1 MINNNN
7 SNEANKLGTENVGR
21 LICKMSIPIM
31 FSMMVMAL
39 YNVVDSIF
47 ISHYS
52 AKSLASLSIVFPL
65 QMGIIA
71 VSTGTAIGINSLT
84 SRYLGAGNK
93 EKANKTALTGMWL
106 EIISSLFFIV
116 FGIFF
121 SGIFARAFSQ
131 DPEIING
138 TKVYLSICLIIS
150 TPLMFASVL
159 ERLMQAEGDSFHPMI
174 VQIVSALIN
183 IVFDPIFIYG
193 LGPFPEMGVAGA
205 ALATVLGQIVGC
217 IIAYVFYRR
226 INILSARIHN
236 LIKFK
241 PEKNTVK
248 EIYKIALPSI
258 ILQGLTSVSTLLMNL
273 IVVVFSD
280 IAVAVFGLYFK
291 VQSFL
296 FMPLF
301 GLNSGVIPI
310 VGYNYGAR
318 DKSRIIKA
326 IKLSMIIGCAIMA
339 AGTLLFQVFPNLILS
354 PFKTTEEM
362 NRIAYTAF
370 RIISIGF
377 IFSAIAVV
385 INGFFMGIGAGV
397 SAMSVNLARQLIL
410 LVPLAFILSKTTLGL
425 SGVWIAF
432 PISDVISSVLAC
444 ALFVKEKNKIDRKNY
459 W

>member
-1 MINNNN
+1 MINNSN
-7 SNEANKLGTENVGR
+7 SDRNILGVENIGS

-52 AKSLASLSIVFPL
+52 AKYLASLSIVFPL

-71 VSTGTAIGINSLT
+71 VCSGTAIGINSLT
-84 SRYLGAGNK
+84 SRYLGAGNTD
-93 EKANKTALTGMWL
+93 KANKVAITGMWL
-106 EIISSLFFIV
+106 EIISSLVFIL

-121 SGIFARAFSQ
+121 SGVFANAFSS
-131 DPEIING
+131 DPEITNG
-138 TKVYLSICLIIS
+138 TKAYLSICLIIS
-150 TPLMFASVL
+150 TPLMFSSVI
-159 ERLMQAEGDSFHPMI
+159 ERLMQAEGDSIHPMI
-174 VQIVSALIN
+174 VQIVGALIN
-183 IVFDPIFIYG
+183 IVLDPVFIFGI
-193 LGPFPEMGVAGA
+193 GPFPEMGVAGA

-217 IIAYVFYRR
+217 IIAYIFYRR

-241 PEKNTVK
+241 PEKQTIK
-248 EIYKIALPSI
+248 EIYKVALPSI
-258 ILQGLTSVSTLLMNL
+258 VLQGLTSISTLLMNII
-273 IVVVFSD
+273 IVAFAD

-296 FMPLF
+296 YMPLF

-310 VGYNYGAR
+310 VGYNYGAKNKDR
-318 DKSRIIKA
+318 VVKTIRIA
-326 IKLSMIIGCAIMA
+326 MAIGCSVMLL
-339 AGTLLFQVFPNLILS
+339 GTLLFQLFPNLILS

-362 NRIAYTAF
+362 NKIAYVAF

-377 IFSAIAVV
+377 IFSAIAIV

-410 LVPLAFILSKTTLGL
+410 LVPLAFFLSKTALGI
-425 SGVWIAF
+425 SGVWVAF
-432 PISDVISSVLAC
+432 PISEVLSTILAY
-444 ALFVKEKNKIDRKNY
+444 ALFIKEKNKIDNKNY

>member
-1 MINNNN
+1 MINNSN
-7 SNEANKLGTENVGR
+7 SDRNILGVENIGS

-52 AKSLASLSIVFPL
+52 AKYLASLSIVFPL

-71 VSTGTAIGINSLT
+71 VCSGTAIGINSLT
-84 SRYLGAGNK
+84 SRYLGAGNTD
-93 EKANKTALTGMWL
+93 KANKVAITGMWL
-106 EIISSLFFIV
+106 EIISSLVFIL

-121 SGIFARAFSQ
+121 SGVFANAFSS
-131 DPEIING
+131 DPEITNG
-138 TKVYLSICLIIS
+138 TKAYLSICLIIS
-150 TPLMFASVL
+150 TPLMFSSVI
-159 ERLMQAEGDSFHPMI
+159 ERLMQAEGDSIHPMI
-174 VQIVSALIN
+174 VQIVGALIN
-183 IVFDPIFIYG
+183 IVLDPVFIFGI
-193 LGPFPEMGVAGA
+193 GPFPEMGVAGA

-217 IIAYVFYRR
+217 IIAYIFYRR

-241 PEKNTVK
+241 PEKQTIK
-248 EIYKIALPSI
+248 EIYKVALPSI
-258 ILQGLTSVSTLLMNL
+258 VLQGLTSISTLLMNII
-273 IVVVFSD
+273 IVAFSD

-296 FMPLF
+296 YMPLF

-310 VGYNYGAR
+310 VGYNYGAKNKDR
-318 DKSRIIKA
+318 VVKTVRIA
-326 IKLSMIIGCAIMA
+326 MAIGCSVMLL
-339 AGTLLFQVFPNLILS
+339 GTLLFQFFPNLILS

-362 NRIAYTAF
+362 NKIAYVAF

-377 IFSAIAVV
+377 IFSAIAIV

-410 LVPLAFILSKTTLGL
+410 LVPLAFFLSKTALGI
-425 SGVWIAF
+425 SGVWVAF
-432 PISDVISSVLAC
+432 PISEVLSTILAY
-444 ALFVKEKNKIDRKNY
+444 ALFIKERNKIDNKNF

>member
-1 MINNNN
+1 MINKSN
-7 SNEANKLGTENVGR
+7 SDRNILGVENIGS

-52 AKSLASLSIVFPL
+52 AKYLASLSIVFPL

-71 VSTGTAIGINSLT
+71 VCSGTAIGINSLT
-84 SRYLGAGNK
+84 SRYLGAGNT
-93 EKANKTALTGMWL
+93 EKANKVAITGMWL
-106 EIISSLFFIV
+106 EIISSLVFIL

-121 SGIFARAFSQ
+121 SGVFANAFSS

-138 TKVYLSICLIIS
+138 TKAYLSICLIIS
-150 TPLMFASVL
+150 TPLMFSSVI
-159 ERLMQAEGDSFHPMI
+159 ERLMQAEGDSIHPMI
-174 VQIVSALIN
+174 VQIVGALIN
-183 IVFDPIFIYG
+183 IVLDPVFIFGI
-193 LGPFPEMGVAGA
+193 GPFPEMGVAEA

-217 IIAYVFYRR
+217 IIAYIFYRR

-241 PEKNTVK
+241 PEKQTIK
-248 EIYKIALPSI
+248 EIYKVALPSI
-258 ILQGLTSVSTLLMNL
+258 VLQGLTSISTLLMNII
-273 IVVVFSD
+273 IVAFSD

-296 FMPLF
+296 YMPLF

-310 VGYNYGAR
+310 VGYNYGAKNKDR
-318 DKSRIIKA
+318 VVKTVRIA
-326 IKLSMIIGCAIMA
+326 MAIGCSVMLL
-339 AGTLLFQVFPNLILS
+339 GTLLFQFFPNLILS

-362 NRIAYTAF
+362 NKIAYVAF

-377 IFSAIAVV
+377 IFSAIAIV

-410 LVPLAFILSKTTLGL
+410 LVPLAFFLSKTALGI
-425 SGVWIAF
+425 SGVWVAF
-432 PISDVISSVLAC
+432 PISEVLSTILAY
-444 ALFVKEKNKIDRKNY
+444 ALFIKERNKIDNKNF

>member
-1 MINNNN
+1 MINNSNN
-7 SNEANKLGTENVGR
+7 DRNILGVENIGS

-52 AKSLASLSIVFPL
+52 AKYLASLSIVFPL

-71 VSTGTAIGINSLT
+71 VCSGTAIGINSLT
-84 SRYLGAGNK
+84 SRYLGAGNTD
-93 EKANKTALTGMWL
+93 KANKVAITGMWL
-106 EIISSLFFIV
+106 EIISSLVFIL

-121 SGIFARAFSQ
+121 SGVFANAFSS
-131 DPEIING
+131 DPEITNG
-138 TKVYLSICLIIS
+138 TKAYLSICLIIS
-150 TPLMFASVL
+150 TPLMFSSVI
-159 ERLMQAEGDSFHPMI
+159 ERLMQAEGDSIHPMI
-174 VQIVSALIN
+174 VQIVGALIN
-183 IVFDPIFIYG
+183 IVLDPVFIFGI
-193 LGPFPEMGVAGA
+193 GPFPEMGVAGA

-217 IIAYVFYRR
+217 IIAYIFYRR

-241 PEKNTVK
+241 PEKQTIK
-248 EIYKIALPSI
+248 EIYKVELPSI
-258 ILQGLTSVSTLLMNL
+258 VLQGLTGISTLLMNII
-273 IVVVFSD
+273 IVAFSD

-296 FMPLF
+296 YMPLF

-310 VGYNYGAR
+310 VGYNYGAKNKDR
-318 DKSRIIKA
+318 VIKTVRIA
-326 IKLSMIIGCAIMA
+326 MAIGCSVMLL
-339 AGTLLFQVFPNLILS
+339 GTLLFQFFPNLILS

-362 NRIAYTAF
+362 NKIAYVAF

-377 IFSAIAVV
+377 IFSAIAIV

-410 LVPLAFILSKTTLGL
+410 LVPLAFFLSKTALGI
-425 SGVWIAF
+425 SGVWVAF
-432 PISDVISSVLAC
+432 PISEVLSTILAY
-444 ALFVKEKNKIDRKNY
+444 ALFIKEKNKIDNKNY

>member
-1 MINNNN
+1 MINNSN
-7 SNEANKLGTENVGR
+7 SDRNILGVENIGS

-52 AKSLASLSIVFPL
+52 AKYLASLSIVFPL

-71 VSTGTAIGINSLT
+71 VCSGTAIGINSLT
-84 SRYLGAGNK
+84 SRYLGAGNTD
-93 EKANKTALTGMWL
+93 KANKVAITGMWL
-106 EIISSLFFIV
+106 EIISSLVFIL

-121 SGIFARAFSQ
+121 SGVFANAFSS
-131 DPEIING
+131 DPEITNG
-138 TKVYLSICLIIS
+138 TKAYLSICLIIS
-150 TPLMFASVL
+150 TPLMFSSVI
-159 ERLMQAEGDSFHPMI
+159 ERLMQAEGDSIHPMI
-174 VQIVSALIN
+174 VQIVGALIN
-183 IVFDPIFIYG
+183 IVLDPVFIFGI
-193 LGPFPEMGVAGA
+193 GPFPEMGVAGA
-205 ALATVLGQIVGC
+205 ALATVLGQIIGC
-217 IIAYVFYRR
+217 IIAYIFYRR

-241 PEKNTVK
+241 PEKQTIK
-248 EIYKIALPSI
+248 EIYKVALPSI
-258 ILQGLTSVSTLLMNL
+258 VLQGLTSISTLLMNII
-273 IVVVFSD
+273 IVAFSD

-296 FMPLF
+296 YMPIF

-310 VGYNYGAR
+310 VGYNYGAKNKDR
-318 DKSRIIKA
+318 VIKTVRIA
-326 IKLSMIIGCAIMA
+326 MAIGCSVMLL
-339 AGTLLFQVFPNLILS
+339 GTLLFQFFPNLILS

-362 NRIAYTAF
+362 NKIAYVAF

-377 IFSAIAVV
+377 IFSAIAIV

-410 LVPLAFILSKTTLGL
+410 LVPLAFSLSKTALGI
-425 SGVWIAF
+425 SGVWVAF
-432 PISDVISSVLAC
+432 PISEVLSTILAY
-444 ALFVKEKNKIDRKNY
+444 ALFIKEKNKIDNKNY

>member
-1 MINNNN
+1 MINNSN
-7 SNEANKLGTENVGR
+7 SNRNILGVENIGS

-52 AKSLASLSIVFPL
+52 AKYLASLSIVFPL

-71 VSTGTAIGINSLT
+71 VCSGTAIGINSLT
-84 SRYLGAGNK
+84 SRYLGAGNTD
-93 EKANKTALTGMWL
+93 KANKVAITGMWL
-106 EIISSLFFIV
+106 EIISSLVFIL

-121 SGIFARAFSQ
+121 SGVFANAFSS
-131 DPEIING
+131 DPEITNG
-138 TKVYLSICLIIS
+138 TKAYLSICLIIS
-150 TPLMFASVL
+150 TPLMFSSVI
-159 ERLMQAEGDSFHPMI
+159 ERLMQAEGDSIHPMI
-174 VQIVSALIN
+174 VQIVGALIN
-183 IVFDPIFIYG
+183 IVLDPVFIFGI
-193 LGPFPEMGVAGA
+193 GPFPEMGVAGA

-217 IIAYVFYRR
+217 IIAYIFYRR

-241 PEKNTVK
+241 PEKQTIK
-248 EIYKIALPSI
+248 EIYKVALPSI
-258 ILQGLTSVSTLLMNL
+258 VLQGLTSISTLLMNII
-273 IVVVFSD
+273 IVAFSD

-296 FMPLF
+296 YMPLF

-318 DKSRIIKA
+318 NKDRVVKTVRIA
-326 IKLSMIIGCAIMA
+326 MAIGCSVMLL
-339 AGTLLFQVFPNLILS
+339 GTLLFQFFPNLILS

-362 NRIAYTAF
+362 NKIAYVAF

-377 IFSAIAVV
+377 IFSAIAIV

-410 LVPLAFILSKTTLGL
+410 LVPLAFFLSKTALGI
-425 SGVWIAF
+425 SGVWVAF
-432 PISDVISSVLAC
+432 PISEVLSTILAY
-444 ALFVKEKNKIDRKNY
+444 ALFIKERNKIDNKNY

>member
-1 MINNNN
+1 MINKSN
-7 SNEANKLGTENVGR
+7 SDRNILGVENIGS

-52 AKSLASLSIVFPL
+52 AKYLASLSIVFPL

-71 VSTGTAIGINSLT
+71 VCSGTAIGINSLT
-84 SRYLGAGNK
+84 SRYLGAGNTD
-93 EKANKTALTGMWL
+93 KANKVAITGMWL
-106 EIISSLFFIV
+106 EIISSLVFIL

-121 SGIFARAFSQ
+121 SGVFANAFSS
-131 DPEIING
+131 DPEITNG
-138 TKVYLSICLIIS
+138 TKAYLSICLIIS
-150 TPLMFASVL
+150 TPLMFSSVI
-159 ERLMQAEGDSFHPMI
+159 ERLMQAEGDSIHPMI
-174 VQIVSALIN
+174 VQIVGALIN
-183 IVFDPIFIYG
+183 IVLDPVFIFGI
-193 LGPFPEMGVAGA
+193 GPFPEMGVAGA
-205 ALATVLGQIVGC
+205 ALATVLGQIIGC
-217 IIAYVFYRR
+217 IIAYIFYRR

-241 PEKNTVK
+241 PEKQTIK
-248 EIYKIALPSI
+248 EIYKVALPSI
-258 ILQGLTSVSTLLMNL
+258 VLQGLTSISTLLMNII
-273 IVVVFSD
+273 IVAFSD

-296 FMPLF
+296 YMPLF

-310 VGYNYGAR
+310 VGYNYGAKNKDR
-318 DKSRIIKA
+318 VVKTVRIA
-326 IKLSMIIGCAIMA
+326 MAIGCSVMLL
-339 AGTLLFQVFPNLILS
+339 GTLLFQFLPNLILS

-362 NRIAYTAF
+362 NKIAYVAF

-377 IFSAIAVV
+377 IFSAIAIV

-410 LVPLAFILSKTTLGL
+410 LVPLAFFLSKTALGI
-425 SGVWIAF
+425 SGVWVAF
-432 PISDVISSVLAC
+432 PISEVLSTILAY
-444 ALFVKEKNKIDRKNY
+444 ALFIKERNKIDNKNF

>member
-1 MINNNN
+1 MINNSNN
-7 SNEANKLGTENVGR
+7 DRNILGVENIGS

-52 AKSLASLSIVFPL
+52 AKYLASLSIVFPL

-71 VSTGTAIGINSLT
+71 VCSGTAIGINSLT
-84 SRYLGAGNK
+84 SRYLGSGNT
-93 EKANKTALTGMWL
+93 EKANKVAITGMWL
-106 EIISSLFFIV
+106 EIISSLVFIL

-121 SGIFARAFSQ
+121 SGVFANAFSS
-131 DPEIING
+131 DPEITNG
-138 TKVYLSICLIIS
+138 TKAYLSICLIIS
-150 TPLMFASVL
+150 TPLMFSSVI
-159 ERLMQAEGDSFHPMI
+159 ERLMQAEGDSIHPMI
-174 VQIVSALIN
+174 VQIVAALIN
-183 IVFDPIFIYG
+183 IVLDPVFIFGI
-193 LGPFPEMGVAGA
+193 GPFPEMGVAGA

-217 IIAYVFYRR
+217 IIAYIFYRR

-241 PEKNTVK
+241 PEKQTIK
-248 EIYKIALPSI
+248 EIYKVALPSI
-258 ILQGLTSVSTLLMNL
+258 VLQGLTSISTLLMNI
-273 IVVVFSD
+273 IVVAFSE

-296 FMPLF
+296 YMPLF

-318 DKSRIIKA
+318 NKDRVVKTVRIA
-326 IKLSMIIGCAIMA
+326 MAIGCTVMLL
-339 AGTLLFQVFPNLILS
+339 GTLLFQFFPNLILS

-362 NRIAYTAF
+362 NKIAYVAF

-377 IFSAIAVV
+377 IFSAIAIV

-410 LVPLAFILSKTTLGL
+410 LVPLAFFLSKTALGI
-425 SGVWIAF
+425 SGVWVAF
-432 PISDVISSVLAC
+432 PISEVLSTILAY
-444 ALFVKEKNKIDRKNY
+444 ALFIKEKNKIDNKNY